1 MPSSKRPLSFTAAEL
16 QEMAKTSTMQSER
29 RLLWEVSRL
38 RKIVL
43 QAHELD
49 ILLTDEKMLNRD
61 PQLAKV
67 AGRLR
72 ELLKDEPVIAES
84 IERHGIYL
92 DQQRM

>member
-1 MPSSKRPLSFTAAEL
+1 
-16 QEMAKTSTMQSER
+16 MAKNCARQSER

-38 RKIVL
+38 RKTAL

-61 PQLAKV
+61 LDLAKV

-72 ELLKDEPVIAES
+72 EMLKDEPVIAES
-84 IERHGIYL
+84 KERHETYL
-92 DQQRM
+92 FQQRLKGLNPI